1 MVQCGQRE
9 RDFSAEF
16 IEMQERRK
24 SMTEELRAQIMNVK
38 LTKKEKLI
46 AEFVLDHFAEA
57 CFITSTEIA
66 NRLKISDSSVIR
78 FTRTLGYT
86 GFMDFQKAIRKK
98 YTERI
103 NSVSESI
110 TVPSERLKVSIDQLG
125 DDIVGNYFSNVM
137 QNLQSCIRNN
147 DTIDFEK
154 AAELIIGSKR
164 KFIVTSRADSS
175 IGDQMLL
182 MLKHML
188 PDVYETSHPALN
200 VIDHLSDITAE
211 DCVIAVSFPRYSE
224 MDKLA
229 LEMAYDAGAKIVLIT
244 DKASSPLAG
253 YATQLL
259 TVSVDSNAF
268 FNSFVAVVFTLEL
281 LCTFISKKMGYSPE
295 AKLERID
302 KYLSKVGLF

>member
-1 MVQCGQRE
+1 
-9 RDFSAEF
+9 
-16 IEMQERRK
+16 
-24 SMTEELRAQIMNVK
+24 MTEELRAQLVQVK

-46 AEFVLDHFAEA
+46 ADFILDNYAEA

-66 NRLKISDSSVIR
+66 KKLNISDSSVIR

-86 GFMDFQKAIRKK
+86 GFMDFQKSIRKK

-110 TVPSERLKVSIDQLG
+110 TVPSERLKISIEKLG
-125 DDIVGNYFSNVM
+125 DDLVGSYFSNVM
-137 QNLQSCIRNN
+137 QNLQNCILHN
-147 DTIDFEK
+147 DAVDYETATEI
-154 AAELIIGSKR
+154 IIGSKR

-200 VIDHLSDITAE
+200 VIDHLCDITEE

-224 MDKLA
+224 LDKLA
-229 LEMAYDAGAKIVLIT
+229 LQMAYDAGAKIVLIT
-244 DKASSPLAG
+244 DKASSPLAQ

-259 TVSVDSNAF
+259 VVSVDSNAF

-281 LCTFISKKMGYSPE
+281 LCTFISKRMGYSTE
-295 AKLERID
+295 AKLQKID
-302 KYLSKVGLF
+302 KYLSKVGMF

>member
-1 MVQCGQRE
+1 MFVFPE
-9 RDFSAEF
+9 ET
-16 IEMQERRK
+16 EMANLAERR
-24 SMTEELRAQIMNVK
+24 SNMTEELRAQLMGVK

-66 NRLKISDSSVIR
+66 QRLHISDSSVIR
-78 FTRTLGYT
+78 FTRTLGYG
-86 GFMDFQKAIRKK
+86 GFMDFQKAIRKT

-110 TVPSERLKVSIDQLG
+110 TVPSERLKISIDKLG
-125 DDIVGNYFSNVM
+125 DDIVGSYFSNVM

-147 DTIDFEK
+147 DAIDFEK
-154 AAELIIGSKR
+154 AAELIIESKR
-164 KFIVTSRADSS
+164 KYIVTSRADSS

-200 VIDHLSDITAE
+200 VIDHLCDITKE
-211 DCVIAVSFPRYSE
+211 DCVVAVSFPRYSE
-224 MDKLA
+224 MDRLA

-244 DKASSPLAG
+244 DKASSPLAK

-295 AKLERID
+295 AKLELID
-302 KYLSKVGLF
+302 QYLSKVGLF

>member
-1 MVQCGQRE
+1 MFVFPE
-9 RDFSAEF
+9 ETEMANLAEW
-16 IEMQERRK
+16 R
-24 SMTEELRAQIMNVK
+24 SNMTEELRAQLMGVK

-66 NRLKISDSSVIR
+66 QRLHISDSSVIR
-78 FTRTLGYT
+78 FTRTLGYA
-86 GFMDFQKAIRKK
+86 GFMDFQKAIRKT

-110 TVPSERLKVSIDQLG
+110 TVPSERLKISIDKLG
-125 DDIVGNYFSNVM
+125 DDIVGSYFSNVM

-147 DTIDFEK
+147 DAIDFEK
-154 AAELIIGSKR
+154 AAELIIESKR
-164 KFIVTSRADSS
+164 KYIVTSRADSS

-188 PDVYETSHPALN
+188 TDVYETSPALN
-200 VIDHLSDITAE
+200 VIDHLCDITKE
-211 DCVIAVSFPRYSE
+211 DCVVAVSFPRYSA
-224 MDKLA
+224 MDRLA

-244 DKASSPLAG
+244 DKASSPLAK

-295 AKLERID
+295 AKLELID
-302 KYLSKVGLF
+302 QYLSKVGLF

>member
-1 MVQCGQRE
+1 
-9 RDFSAEF
+9 
-16 IEMQERRK
+16 
-24 SMTEELRAQIMNVK
+24 MTEDLRAQLLGVK
-38 LTKKEKLI
+38 LTKKEQLI
-46 AEFVLDHFAEA
+46 AEYVLDNFAEA

-66 NRLKISDSSVIR
+66 KKLNISDSSVIR
-78 FTRTLGYT
+78 FTRTLGYA
-86 GFMDFQKAIRKK
+86 GFMDFQKALRKK

-110 TVPSERLKVSIDQLG
+110 TIPSERLKVSIDKLG
-125 DDIVGNYFSNVM
+125 DDIVGSYFSNVM
-137 QNLQSCIRNN
+137 QNLQSCIRDNAS
-147 DTIDFEK
+147 IDFER
-154 AAELIIGSKR
+154 AADLIRCSRR
-164 KFIVTSRADSS
+164 KFIVCSRADSS

-200 VIDHLSDITAE
+200 VIDHLSDISKE

-224 MDKLA
+224 IDRLA

-244 DKASSPLAG
+244 DKASSPLAK

-281 LCTFISKKMGYSPE
+281 LCTFISKKMGYATES
-295 AKLERID
+295 KLELID
-302 KYLSKVGLF
+302 KYLSKIGLF